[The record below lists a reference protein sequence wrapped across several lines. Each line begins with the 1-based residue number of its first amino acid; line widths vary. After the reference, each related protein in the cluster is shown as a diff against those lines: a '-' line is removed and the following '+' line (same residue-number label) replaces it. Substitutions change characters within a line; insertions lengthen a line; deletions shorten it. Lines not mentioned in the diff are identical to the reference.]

1 MTLLEL
7 NDDVGSSIALYDIQ
21 DLFFQWILMS
31 ILGEFNR
38 PTPAAMT
45 AADDDDD
52 DDDDDFDSDDFD
64 SDDEDYI
71 YIYISLSFII
81 IVIMSIAI

>member
-21 DLFFQWILMS
+21 DLFSQWILMS

-71 YIYISLSFII
+71 YISLSFII